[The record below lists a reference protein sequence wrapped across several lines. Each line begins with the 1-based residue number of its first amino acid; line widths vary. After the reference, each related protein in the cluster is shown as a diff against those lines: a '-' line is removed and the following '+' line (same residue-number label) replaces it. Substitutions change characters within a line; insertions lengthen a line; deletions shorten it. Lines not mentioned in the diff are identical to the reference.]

1 MSVFDLKSKNLIF
14 KEARTHNDW
23 LDKDISND
31 ILMEIFDLMKWGP
44 TSANCSPAR
53 IIFVKSKVSKDRLLP
68 FVIESN
74 LEKTKSAPVTAIIG
88 HDINFH
94 DHLPKLFPH
103 NLDAQNWFNH
113 SIDIAEETAF
123 RNGSMQGA
131 YFIIAARALGLD
143 CGPMSGFDKEGV
155 DNEFFRDTNIKS
167 NFLCNL
173 GYGDKTKLF
182 ENYAYTRVYKVKDEL
197 RRHKDRFSCEIST
210 TLNLGGDKPWPI
222 YINPKQEEGTWN
234 NTTEKYIPSTS
245 KGIKVDLKPGDML
258 LYRGNI
264 LEHWREPFI
273 GNHCA
278 QVFLHYNDVKTPGAE
293 ENALDRRPHL
303 GLPNR
308 IRRAEK
314 KIP

>member
-31 ILMEIFDLMKWGP
+31 ILMEIYDLMKWGP
-44 TSANCSPAR
+44 TSANCSPTR
-53 IIFVKSKVSKDRLLP
+53 IIFVKSKASKDRLLP

-88 HDINFH
+88 YDINFH

-103 NLDAQNWFNH
+103 NPDAQNWFNH

-155 DNEFFRDTNIKS
+155 DNEFFRGTNIKS

-182 ENYAYTRVYKVKDEL
+182 ERSP
-197 RRHKDRFSCEIST
+197 RFKFNEICEI
-210 TLNLGGDKPWPI
+210 I
-222 YINPKQEEGTWN
+222 
-234 NTTEKYIPSTS
+234 
-245 KGIKVDLKPGDML
+245 
-258 LYRGNI
+258 
-264 LEHWREPFI
+264 
-273 GNHCA
+273 
-278 QVFLHYNDVKTPGAE
+278 
-293 ENALDRRPHL
+293 
-303 GLPNR
+303 
-308 IRRAEK
+308 
-314 KIP
+314 

>member
-23 LDKDISND
+23 LDQDISND
-31 ILMEIFDLMKWGP
+31 ILKEIYDLMKWGP

-88 HDINFH
+88 YDINFH

-155 DNEFFRDTNIKS
+155 DNEFFRGTNIKS

-182 ENYAYTRVYKVKDEL
+182 ERSP
-197 RRHKDRFSCEIST
+197 RFKFNEICEI
-210 TLNLGGDKPWPI
+210 I
-222 YINPKQEEGTWN
+222 
-234 NTTEKYIPSTS
+234 
-245 KGIKVDLKPGDML
+245 
-258 LYRGNI
+258 
-264 LEHWREPFI
+264 
-273 GNHCA
+273 
-278 QVFLHYNDVKTPGAE
+278 
-293 ENALDRRPHL
+293 
-303 GLPNR
+303 
-308 IRRAEK
+308 
-314 KIP
+314 

>member
-14 KEARTHNDW
+14 KKARTHNDW

-31 ILMEIFDLMKWGP
+31 ILTEIYDLMKWGP
-44 TSANCSPAR
+44 TSANSSPAR

-94 DHLPKLFPH
+94 DHLPELFPH

-155 DNEFFRDTNIKS
+155 DNEFFRGTNIKS

-182 ENYAYTRVYKVKDEL
+182 ERSP
-197 RRHKDRFSCEIST
+197 RFKFNEICEI
-210 TLNLGGDKPWPI
+210 I
-222 YINPKQEEGTWN
+222 
-234 NTTEKYIPSTS
+234 
-245 KGIKVDLKPGDML
+245 
-258 LYRGNI
+258 
-264 LEHWREPFI
+264 
-273 GNHCA
+273 
-278 QVFLHYNDVKTPGAE
+278 
-293 ENALDRRPHL
+293 
-303 GLPNR
+303 
-308 IRRAEK
+308 
-314 KIP
+314 

>member
-1 MSVFDLKSKNLIF
+1 MSVFDVKNKNLIF
-14 KEARTHNDW
+14 QEARTHNDW

-31 ILMEIFDLMKWGP
+31 ILMEIYDLMKWGP
-44 TSANCSPAR
+44 TSANCSPTR
-53 IIFVKSKVSKDRLLP
+53 IIFVKSKASKDRLLP

-88 HDINFH
+88 YDINFH

-103 NLDAQNWFNH
+103 NPDAQNWFNH

-182 ENYAYTRVYKVKDEL
+182 ERSP
-197 RRHKDRFSCEIST
+197 RFKFNEICEI
-210 TLNLGGDKPWPI
+210 I
-222 YINPKQEEGTWN
+222 
-234 NTTEKYIPSTS
+234 
-245 KGIKVDLKPGDML
+245 
-258 LYRGNI
+258 
-264 LEHWREPFI
+264 
-273 GNHCA
+273 
-278 QVFLHYNDVKTPGAE
+278 
-293 ENALDRRPHL
+293 
-303 GLPNR
+303 
-308 IRRAEK
+308 
-314 KIP
+314 

>member
-1 MSVFDLKSKNLIF
+1 VSVFDLKNKNLIF
-14 KEARTHNDW
+14 QEARTHNDW

-44 TSANCSPAR
+44 TSANCSPTR
-53 IIFVKSKVSKDRLLP
+53 IIFVKSKASKDRLLP

-88 HDINFH
+88 YDINFH

-103 NLDAQNWFNH
+103 NPDAQNWFNH

-143 CGPMSGFDKEGV
+143 CGPMSGFDKKGV

-182 ENYAYTRVYKVKDEL
+182 ERSP
-197 RRHKDRFSCEIST
+197 RFKFNEICEI
-210 TLNLGGDKPWPI
+210 I
-222 YINPKQEEGTWN
+222 
-234 NTTEKYIPSTS
+234 
-245 KGIKVDLKPGDML
+245 
-258 LYRGNI
+258 
-264 LEHWREPFI
+264 
-273 GNHCA
+273 
-278 QVFLHYNDVKTPGAE
+278 
-293 ENALDRRPHL
+293 
-303 GLPNR
+303 
-308 IRRAEK
+308 
-314 KIP
+314 

>member
-1 MSVFDLKSKNLIF
+1 MSVFDVKNKNLIF
-14 KEARTHNDW
+14 QEARTHNDW

-31 ILMEIFDLMKWGP
+31 ILMEIYDLMKWGP
-44 TSANCSPAR
+44 TSANCSPTR
-53 IIFVKSKVSKDRLLP
+53 IIFVKSKASKDRLLP

-88 HDINFH
+88 YDINFH

-103 NLDAQNWFNH
+103 NPDAQNWFNH

-143 CGPMSGFDKEGV
+143 CGPMSGFDKEVG

-182 ENYAYTRVYKVKDEL
+182 ERSP
-197 RRHKDRFSCEIST
+197 RFKFNEICEI
-210 TLNLGGDKPWPI
+210 I
-222 YINPKQEEGTWN
+222 
-234 NTTEKYIPSTS
+234 
-245 KGIKVDLKPGDML
+245 
-258 LYRGNI
+258 
-264 LEHWREPFI
+264 
-273 GNHCA
+273 
-278 QVFLHYNDVKTPGAE
+278 
-293 ENALDRRPHL
+293 
-303 GLPNR
+303 
-308 IRRAEK
+308 
-314 KIP
+314 

>member
-31 ILMEIFDLMKWGP
+31 ILMEIYDLMKWGP
-44 TSANCSPAR
+44 TSANCSPTR
-53 IIFVKSKVSKDRLLP
+53 IIFVKSKACKDRLLP

-88 HDINFH
+88 YDINFH

-182 ENYAYTRVYKVKDEL
+182 ERSP
-197 RRHKDRFSCEIST
+197 RFKFNEICEI
-210 TLNLGGDKPWPI
+210 I
-222 YINPKQEEGTWN
+222 
-234 NTTEKYIPSTS
+234 
-245 KGIKVDLKPGDML
+245 
-258 LYRGNI
+258 
-264 LEHWREPFI
+264 
-273 GNHCA
+273 
-278 QVFLHYNDVKTPGAE
+278 
-293 ENALDRRPHL
+293 
-303 GLPNR
+303 
-308 IRRAEK
+308 
-314 KIP
+314 

>member
-53 IIFVKSKVSKDRLLP
+53 IIFVKSKVSKDILLP

-182 ENYAYTRVYKVKDEL
+182 ERSP
-197 RRHKDRFSCEIST
+197 RFKFNEICEI
-210 TLNLGGDKPWPI
+210 I
-222 YINPKQEEGTWN
+222 
-234 NTTEKYIPSTS
+234 
-245 KGIKVDLKPGDML
+245 
-258 LYRGNI
+258 
-264 LEHWREPFI
+264 
-273 GNHCA
+273 
-278 QVFLHYNDVKTPGAE
+278 
-293 ENALDRRPHL
+293 
-303 GLPNR
+303 
-308 IRRAEK
+308 
-314 KIP
+314 

>member
-103 NLDAQNWFNH
+103 NPDAQNWFNH

-123 RNGSMQGA
+123 RNGSMRGA

-182 ENYAYTRVYKVKDEL
+182 ERSP
-197 RRHKDRFSCEIST
+197 RFKFNEICEI
-210 TLNLGGDKPWPI
+210 I
-222 YINPKQEEGTWN
+222 
-234 NTTEKYIPSTS
+234 
-245 KGIKVDLKPGDML
+245 
-258 LYRGNI
+258 
-264 LEHWREPFI
+264 
-273 GNHCA
+273 
-278 QVFLHYNDVKTPGAE
+278 
-293 ENALDRRPHL
+293 
-303 GLPNR
+303 
-308 IRRAEK
+308 
-314 KIP
+314 

>member
-1 MSVFDLKSKNLIF
+1 MSVFDVKNKNLIF
-14 KEARTHNDW
+14 QEARTHNDW

-31 ILMEIFDLMKWGP
+31 ILMEIYDLMKWGP
-44 TSANCSPAR
+44 TSANCSPTR
-53 IIFVKSKVSKDRLLP
+53 IIFVKSKASKDRLLP

-88 HDINFH
+88 YDINFH

-103 NLDAQNWFNH
+103 NPDAQNWFNH

-143 CGPMSGFDKEGV
+143 CGPMSGVDKEGV

-182 ENYAYTRVYKVKDEL
+182 ERSP
-197 RRHKDRFSCEIST
+197 RFKFNEICEI
-210 TLNLGGDKPWPI
+210 I
-222 YINPKQEEGTWN
+222 
-234 NTTEKYIPSTS
+234 
-245 KGIKVDLKPGDML
+245 
-258 LYRGNI
+258 
-264 LEHWREPFI
+264 
-273 GNHCA
+273 
-278 QVFLHYNDVKTPGAE
+278 
-293 ENALDRRPHL
+293 
-303 GLPNR
+303 
-308 IRRAEK
+308 
-314 KIP
+314 

>member
-14 KEARTHNDW
+14 KKARTHNDW
-23 LDKDISND
+23 LDQDISND
-31 ILMEIFDLMKWGP
+31 ILKEIYDLMKWGP

-155 DNEFFRDTNIKS
+155 DNEFFRGTNIKS

-182 ENYAYTRVYKVKDEL
+182 ERSP
-197 RRHKDRFSCEIST
+197 RFKFNEICEI
-210 TLNLGGDKPWPI
+210 I
-222 YINPKQEEGTWN
+222 
-234 NTTEKYIPSTS
+234 
-245 KGIKVDLKPGDML
+245 
-258 LYRGNI
+258 
-264 LEHWREPFI
+264 
-273 GNHCA
+273 
-278 QVFLHYNDVKTPGAE
+278 
-293 ENALDRRPHL
+293 
-303 GLPNR
+303 
-308 IRRAEK
+308 
-314 KIP
+314 

>member
-1 MSVFDLKSKNLIF
+1 MSVFDVKNKNLIF
-14 KEARTHNDW
+14 QEARTHNDW
-23 LDKDISND
+23 LDKDISN
-31 ILMEIFDLMKWGP
+31 EIYDLMKWGP
-44 TSANCSPAR
+44 TSANCSPTR
-53 IIFVKSKVSKDRLLP
+53 IIFVKSKASKDRLLP

-88 HDINFH
+88 YDINFH

-103 NLDAQNWFNH
+103 NPDAQNWFNH

-182 ENYAYTRVYKVKDEL
+182 ERSP
-197 RRHKDRFSCEIST
+197 RFKFNEICEI
-210 TLNLGGDKPWPI
+210 I
-222 YINPKQEEGTWN
+222 
-234 NTTEKYIPSTS
+234 
-245 KGIKVDLKPGDML
+245 
-258 LYRGNI
+258 
-264 LEHWREPFI
+264 
-273 GNHCA
+273 
-278 QVFLHYNDVKTPGAE
+278 
-293 ENALDRRPHL
+293 
-303 GLPNR
+303 
-308 IRRAEK
+308 
-314 KIP
+314 

>member
-14 KEARTHNDW
+14 KKARTHNDW

-31 ILMEIFDLMKWGP
+31 ILMEIYDLMKWGP
-44 TSANCSPAR
+44 TSANCSPTR
-53 IIFVKSKVSKDRLLP
+53 IIFVKSKASKDRLLP

-88 HDINFH
+88 YDINFH

-103 NLDAQNWFNH
+103 NPDAQNWFNH

-155 DNEFFRDTNIKS
+155 DNEFFRGTNIKS

-182 ENYAYTRVYKVKDEL
+182 ERSP
-197 RRHKDRFSCEIST
+197 RFKFNEICEI
-210 TLNLGGDKPWPI
+210 I
-222 YINPKQEEGTWN
+222 
-234 NTTEKYIPSTS
+234 
-245 KGIKVDLKPGDML
+245 
-258 LYRGNI
+258 
-264 LEHWREPFI
+264 
-273 GNHCA
+273 
-278 QVFLHYNDVKTPGAE
+278 
-293 ENALDRRPHL
+293 
-303 GLPNR
+303 
-308 IRRAEK
+308 
-314 KIP
+314 

>member
-1 MSVFDLKSKNLIF
+1 MSEIAKKNKNLIF
-14 KEARTHNDW
+14 QEARTHNDW

-31 ILMEIFDLMKWGP
+31 ILMEIYDLMKWGP
-44 TSANCSPAR
+44 TSANCSPTR
-53 IIFVKSKVSKDRLLP
+53 IIFVKSKASKDRLLP

-88 HDINFH
+88 YDINFH

-103 NLDAQNWFNH
+103 NPDAQNWFNH

-182 ENYAYTRVYKVKDEL
+182 ERSP
-197 RRHKDRFSCEIST
+197 RFKFNEICEI
-210 TLNLGGDKPWPI
+210 I
-222 YINPKQEEGTWN
+222 
-234 NTTEKYIPSTS
+234 
-245 KGIKVDLKPGDML
+245 
-258 LYRGNI
+258 
-264 LEHWREPFI
+264 
-273 GNHCA
+273 
-278 QVFLHYNDVKTPGAE
+278 
-293 ENALDRRPHL
+293 
-303 GLPNR
+303 
-308 IRRAEK
+308 
-314 KIP
+314 